1 MSTTSQATS
10 ADDGITARLRLQ
22 RADFALDIDV
32 QLPGHGV
39 TALFGPSGCG
49 KTSVLR
55 SLAGLERAQGRV
67 AVHGDIWQD
76 DASGHWLPTHQR
88 ALGYVF
94 QEASL
99 FPHLSAQDNIR
110 YGLRRTPAA
119 RQRVQLDRLVELLGI
134 GPLLPRK
141 PATLSGGERQ
151 RVAIARALATSPRV
165 LLMDE
170 PLAALDAE
178 RKAELLPYLDQLSEQ
193 LALPILYVSHSID
206 EVSRLADQV
215 LLLQAGRMVAQGPV
229 AELLTQLDAP
239 LAQALPDAQQ
249 ASIIEGSV
257 CAHDA
262 QDHLWSLQIG
272 QHQHQHQPLL
282 LHWTEADA
290 HYNTGERVRLRVLA
304 RDVSLSLHA
313 HSGSSILNSLPAVV
327 TAVHPSTP
335 GQVLVQLQLQHS
347 PTAPDAAAPPQLLAL
362 VSARSARL
370 LQLTPGLPV
379 HAQLKG
385 VAVLR

>member
-1 MSTTSQATS
+1 MTQAQNLN
-10 ADDGITARLRLQ
+10 DGIQVRLQLQ
-22 RADFALDIDV
+22 RAAFQLQVDL

-49 KTSVLR
+49 KTSCLR
-55 SLAGLERAQGRV
+55 SIAGLERAQGRV
-67 AVHGDIWQD
+67 TVNGERWQD
-76 DASGHWLPTHQR
+76 DGSGHWLPTHQR

-119 RQRVQLDRLVELLGI
+119 RQRVQLERLVELLGI
-134 GPLLPRK
+134 GPLLARK

-178 RKAELLPYLDQLSEQ
+178 RKAEVLPYLDQLSEQ
-193 LALPILYVSHSID
+193 LKLPILYVSHSID
-206 EVSRLADQV
+206 EVGRLADQV
-215 LLLQAGRMVAQGPV
+215 VLLQAGKVVAQGPV

-239 LAQALPDAQQ
+239 LAKTLPDAQQ
-249 ASIIEGSV
+249 ASLLEGQV
-257 CAHDA
+257 CGHDT

-272 QHQHQHQPLL
+272 SLPQLQ
-282 LHWTEADA
+282 LHWTQANA
-290 HYNTGERVRLRVLA
+290 HYAHGERVRLRVLA
-304 RDVSLSLHA
+304 RDVSLSLMPQM
-313 HSGSSILNSLPAVV
+313 GSSILNSLPTVV
-327 TAVHPSTP
+327 TAVQASSP
-335 GQVLVQLQLQHS
+335 GQVLVQLRLAS
-347 PTAPDAAAPPQLLAL
+347 GAADDTPHLLTL

-370 LQLTPGLPV
+370 LQLAPGLPV

>member
-1 MSTTSQATS
+1 MTQAQN
-10 ADDGITARLRLQ
+10 AHDGIHARLQLERASFQLQ
-22 RADFALDIDV
+22 VDL
-32 QLPGHGV
+32 QMPGQGV

-49 KTSVLR
+49 KTSCLR
-55 SLAGLERAQGRV
+55 SIAGLERALGQVTVNGER
-67 AVHGDIWQD
+67 WQD
-76 DASGHWLPTHQR
+76 DDSGHWLPTHQR

-99 FPHLSAQDNIR
+99 FPHLSAHDNIR

-119 RQRVQLDRLVELLGI
+119 RQRVQIERLVELLGI

-178 RKAELLPYLDQLSEQ
+178 RKAEVLPYLDQLSDQ
-193 LALPILYVSHSID
+193 LKLPILYVGHSID
-206 EVSRLADQV
+206 EVGRLADQV
-215 LLLQAGRMVAQGPV
+215 VLLQTGRVVAQGPV
-229 AELLTQLDAP
+229 ADMLTALNAP

-249 ASIIEGSV
+249 ASLLEGQV
-257 CAHDA
+257 CGHDL

-272 QHQHQHQPLL
+272 THPQLQ
-282 LHWTEADA
+282 LHWTQADA
-290 HYNTGERVRLRVLA
+290 HYRQGERVRLRVLA
-304 RDVSLSLHA
+304 RDVSLSLMPQT
-313 HSGSSILNSLPAVV
+313 GSSILNSLPAVV
-327 TAVHPSTP
+327 TALQASSP
-335 GQVLVQLQLQHS
+335 GQVLVQLRL
-347 PTAPDAAAPPQLLAL
+347 APGTGDDMPHLLAL

-370 LQLTPGLPV
+370 LQLAPGLRV

>member
-1 MSTTSQATS
+1 MMQAQNIN
-10 ADDGITARLRLQ
+10 DGIQVRLQLQ
-22 RADFALDIDV
+22 RAAFQLQVDL
-32 QLPGHGV
+32 QLPGQGV

-49 KTSVLR
+49 KTSCLR
-55 SLAGLERAQGRV
+55 SIAGLERAQGRV
-67 AVHGDIWQD
+67 SVHGEPWQD
-76 DASGHWLPTHQR
+76 DDSGHWLPTHQR

-119 RQRVQLDRLVELLGI
+119 RQRVQLAHLVELLGI
-134 GPLLPRK
+134 GPLLARK

-178 RKAELLPYLDQLSEQ
+178 RKAEVLPYLDLLSEQ
-193 LALPILYVSHSID
+193 LKLPILYVSHSID
-206 EVSRLADQV
+206 EVGRLADQV
-215 LLLQAGRMVAQGPV
+215 VVLQAGKVVAQGPV

-239 LAQALPDAQQ
+239 LAKTLPDALQ
-249 ASIIEGSV
+249 ASLLEGQV
-257 CAHDA
+257 CGHDM

-272 QHQHQHQPLL
+272 TLPQLQ
-282 LHWTEADA
+282 LHWTQADA
-290 HYNTGERVRLRVLA
+290 HYQHGERVRLRVLA
-304 RDVSLSLHA
+304 RDVSLSLMPQM
-313 HSGSSILNSLPAVV
+313 GSSILNSLPAVV
-327 TAVHPSTP
+327 TAIQASSP
-335 GQVLVQLQLQHS
+335 GQVLVQLRLAS
-347 PTAPDAAAPPQLLAL
+347 GAADDTPHLLAL

-370 LQLTPGLPV
+370 LQLAPGLPV

>member
-1 MSTTSQATS
+1 M
-10 ADDGITARLRLQ
+10 
-22 RADFALDIDV
+22 LDIDV

-141 PATLSGGERQ
+141 QPPCQ
-151 RVAIARALATSPRV
+151 
-165 LLMDE
+165 
-170 PLAALDAE
+170 AAN
-178 RKAELLPYLDQLSEQ
+178 
-193 LALPILYVSHSID
+193 
-206 EVSRLADQV
+206 
-215 LLLQAGRMVAQGPV
+215 
-229 AELLTQLDAP
+229 
-239 LAQALPDAQQ
+239 
-249 ASIIEGSV
+249 AS
-257 CAHDA
+257 A
-262 QDHLWSLQIG
+262 
-272 QHQHQHQPLL
+272 
-282 LHWTEADA
+282 
-290 HYNTGERVRLRVLA
+290 
-304 RDVSLSLHA
+304 
-313 HSGSSILNSLPAVV
+313 
-327 TAVHPSTP
+327 
-335 GQVLVQLQLQHS
+335 
-347 PTAPDAAAPPQLLAL
+347 
-362 VSARSARL
+362 
-370 LQLTPGLPV
+370 
-379 HAQLKG
+379 
-385 VAVLR
+385 